1 MKNMNKKIALLLSCS
16 LFLNCLALYFFFLSE
31 QPLVPSVTQLERV
44 DRATLSE
51 ASSSVY
57 RDDNDVLY
65 VRGELTTEIGAQTIQ
80 ALQEGVSRIVLD
92 VSGGEIGQAIR
103 VSEMIAIYS
112 KPVEIISCAGVCLA
126 IAIPTLN
133 MSSNSFEKLNFRFDD
148 GVSKYERMFLI
159 DYLKMKK
166 IDPRLLQVIENIQ
179 N

>member
-1 MKNMNKKIALLLSCS
+1 MSKKIVLLLSCS
-16 LFLNCLALYFFFLSE
+16 LLLNCVAFYFLVLGE
-31 QPLVPSVTQLERV
+31 QRIVPSVTQV
-44 DRATLSE
+44 KPVNQVTLSE
-51 ASSSVY
+51 ASSGVY

-92 VSGGEIGQAIR
+92 ISGGEIGQAIR

-148 GVSKYERMFLI
+148 GVSEYERMFLI

-166 IDPRLLQVIENIQ
+166 IDPRFLQIIKNFQ

>member
-1 MKNMNKKIALLLSCS
+1 MNKKIALLLSCS
-16 LFLNCLALYFFFLSE
+16 LLFNCVALYFFLSDK
-31 QPLVPSVTQLERV
+31 QPIVPSFKQMERIDPVTQ
-44 DRATLSE
+44 SKI
-51 ASSSVY
+51 SSGVY

-80 ALQEGVSRIVLD
+80 ALQEGVSSIVLD

-148 GVSKYERMFLI
+148 GVSEYERMFLI

-166 IDPRLLQVIENIQ
+166 IDPRFLQIIKNSQ